1 MIDRL
6 LLSTALIVSSTSI
19 ISLSILSY
27 TLSRILRFAR
37 PDFPKIV
44 LPSLVTV
51 IFAYCLLPLEIIKF
65 GRPLL
70 SIALSTLGLIVLFL
84 IGLKG
89 GVGVRRLLKFSPILF
104 IVYNVP
110 TALKSFHN
118 FLLMY
123 LVEVFAVRVRIADRF
138 YYRLCGLSKVL
149 FALNT
154 PAFTLFYYMLSHGC
168 LNVYV
173 VLFFSLTWITA
184 WLSTLYTSLIVYDVV
199 RRWS

>member
-6 LLSTALIVSSTSI
+6 LLSTALIVSSTSV
-19 ISLSILSY
+19 ISLSIIAF
-27 TLSRILRFAR
+27 TVSRILRFAR
-37 PDFPKIV
+37 PNVLKIF
-44 LPSLVTV
+44 LPSLVIV
-51 IFAYCLLPLEIIKF
+51 ILAYCLLPLEVIKLES
-65 GRPLL
+65 PLL
-70 SIALSTLGLIVLFL
+70 SITLSTLGLIVLFFA
-84 IGLKG
+84 GLKS
-89 GVGVRRLLKFSPILF
+89 GVGVRRLLKLSPILF
-104 IVYNVP
+104 IVYNFP

-123 LVEVFAVRVRIADRF
+123 LVEIFAVKVRIADRF

-154 PAFTLFYYMLSHGC
+154 PAFTLAYYMLTHGC

-173 VLFFSLTWITA
+173 VLAFSLTWVTA
-184 WLSTLYTSLIVYDVV
+184 WLSTLYVSFTVYDVV